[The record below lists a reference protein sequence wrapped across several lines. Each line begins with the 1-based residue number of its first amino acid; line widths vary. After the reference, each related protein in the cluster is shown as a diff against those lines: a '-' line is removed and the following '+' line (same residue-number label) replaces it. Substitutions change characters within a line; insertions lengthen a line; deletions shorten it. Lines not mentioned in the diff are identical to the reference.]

1 MRTCWPLV
9 RSQVS
14 SLMTEGPG
22 EDARRAARSA
32 SHRPYGLLIVLSLL
46 LSPRLVRGA
55 DTDWLHSIS
64 TGGDSTRVMA
74 SATSNADGVTLARID
89 RQFFEVG
96 VPCRAMRC
104 TMLCFAAP
112 QARLAAVLSG
122 RTSGFRVR
130 RGRGRSQ
137 ARSTSSERFRCAG
150 CCTCSD

>member
-55 DTDWLHSIS
+55 DTDWLRSIS
-64 TGGDSTRVMA
+64 TGGDSKRVMA
-74 SATSNADGVTLARID
+74 KATSNADGVTLARID

-96 VPCRAMRC
+96 VPCRAMRF
-104 TMLCFAAP
+104 TMLCFAC
-112 QARLAAVLSG
+112 AAGSTCGCFYHPHV
-122 RTSGFRVR
+122 GFSCPP
-130 RGRGRSQ
+130 GLWACPG
-137 ARSTSSERFRCAG
+137 
-150 CCTCSD
+150 